1 MKDSERKAKNKY
13 KQKITVLQIE
23 LYPTES
29 DIKDRITERL
39 EAGEPKASYIKRL
52 IREDIQRSN
61 NLRVMAEGAILENV
75 QKDGR

>member
-1 MKDSERKAKNKY
+1 MKESERKAKNKY
-13 KQKITVLQIE
+13 KQKIVVLQIE